1 MPCKPSRS
9 STRDLRV
16 TASGPH
22 NPSSPPWN
30 IMSVSVR
37 GLHSAAP
44 GSLFRSADS
53 VARQPRLTCLRF
65 RLISGLERTPHLAA
79 QPRRVLR
86 SVRRHLSGLRA
97 GRRARGAPLDLPARG
112 GHNWE
117 PPDRFLHVL
126 PRHHHVGHLVH
137 LLRRIAGTPLR
148 ALPRLPGRP
157 ARTSRPL
164 GAQAPRPGSAR
175 QGGLGSPGQ
184 RHVEAP
190 PGRGHLHSPA
200 LLPQVGGLRDRRCR
214 RRPTGFLAGPH
225 SPSAQLRRGAAD
237 LR

>member
-1 MPCKPSRS
+1 
-9 STRDLRV
+9 
-16 TASGPH
+16 
-22 NPSSPPWN
+22 
-30 IMSVSVR
+30 MSVSVR

-65 RLISGLERTPHLAA
+65 RLISGLERTPHPAA

-112 GHNWE
+112 GHNWA

-137 LLRRIAGTPLR
+137 LLRRRIAGTPLR

-175 QGGLGSPGQ
+175 QGGLGSLVSGMSRPRPGEVISILLRCSHKWEDFVIVGVVDGRPGSWRVLTRRRRSCDEVRLTCVNDLAQ
-184 RHVEAP
+184 RHDS
-190 PGRGHLHSPA
+190 R
-200 LLPQVGGLRDRRCR
+200 
-214 RRPTGFLAGPH
+214 
-225 SPSAQLRRGAAD
+225 
-237 LR
+237 